1 MPSFDKDTLLAA
13 LAPPLDPGLTEQLL
27 DEFVSLEKRFV
38 LRDWEPATLDGGQ
51 FAEAAAR
58 IVYHRDSGVLKNRK
72 ELDKCLSYIEDP
84 TNSNSHAF
92 PPPLD
97 RRSSLHLC
105 KVLRCI
111 YKFRSTRG
119 AVHID
124 PVYTANHLDSKFV
137 LENARWVLSEILR
150 VFWTGDRAMVA
161 AAIRQIVQYDIP
173 AIGAFDGDLLV
184 QRTDCS
190 AEEEALILLHYVGE
204 NGLSRRDLGRYIRSS
219 ASSVTRALQGLK
231 KRREVVLLKHGCF
244 RLTDLGITRVLVE
257 LAPKL
262 AL

>member
-1 MPSFDKDTLLAA
+1 MPSLDKGALLSA
-13 LAPPLDPGLTEQLL
+13 LAPPLDSKLTEQLL

-51 FAEAAAR
+51 LAEAGAR
-58 IVYHRDSGVLKNRK
+58 IVYHQDSTTLNSRK
-72 ELDKCLSYIEDP
+72 PLDDCLSYVEDP
-84 TNSNSHAF
+84 KNQNRHSF
-92 PPPLD
+92 PD
-97 RRSSLHLC
+97 RRSSIHLC
-105 KVLRCI
+105 KVLRSI

-150 VFWTGDRAMVA
+150 VFWTGDRARVA

-173 AIGAFDGDLLV
+173 AIGEFDGNLLV

-190 AEEEALILLHYVGE
+190 PEEEVLILLHYVGE
-204 NGLSRRDLGRYIRSS
+204 AGLSRRDLGRFVRSS
-219 ASSVTRALQGLK
+219 PPSVTRAVQGLEQ
-231 KRREVVLLKHGCF
+231 KRQIVALKTGAF
-244 RLTDLGITRVLVE
+244 RLTDLGIRRVLSD
-257 LAPKL
+257 LAAKL